1 MFIGHFGLALAAKKA
16 APRTSL
22 GTTFLATE
30 WIDGLWPIFLLI
42 GIETVKIAPG
52 DTAFS
57 PLEFTSYPYSHS
69 LLMVCVWG
77 LLLGGLYFAIRR
89 SRRGALVVGLL
100 VVSHWVLDWFT
111 HRPDLPLMPGGA
123 AREGL
128 GLWNSVTGT
137 LIIEGLIFLIG
148 IAIYL
153 RTTRAK
159 DRLGTWSFWVLVVL
173 LVGLYLGAAFG
184 APPPSE
190 NALAWTALSGWLFP
204 VWGWWI
210 DRHRRAAM

>member
-22 GTTFLATE
+22 GTTFLASE
-30 WIDGLWPIFLLI
+30 WIDGLWPIFLLL

-52 DTAFS
+52 DTAFT

-69 LLMVCVWG
+69 LLMVGVWG
-77 LLLGGLYFAIRR
+77 LLLGLAYFAIRR

-100 VVSHWVLDWFT
+100 VVSHWVLDWIT
-111 HRPDLPLMPGGA
+111 HRPDLPLLPGGA

-128 GLWNSVTGT
+128 GLWNSVIGT
-137 LIIEGLIFLIG
+137 LIIESAIFLIG
-148 IAIYL
+148 LVIYL
-153 RTTRAK
+153 RSTRAL
-159 DRLGTWSFWVLVVL
+159 DRVGSLAFWALVVVLV
-173 LVGLYLGAAFG
+173 GAYLASVFG
-184 APPPSE
+184 TPPPNE
-190 NALAWTALSGWLFP
+190 KALAWTALSGWLFP